1 MNREAFQKITVFC
14 GVELSLL
21 SWMEKID
28 YFVRRELNVLEKW
41 GVLFGKELN
50 VTVEQTFIRLFNNS

>member
-1 MNREAFQKITVFC
+1 M
-14 GVELSLL
+14 ELSLL

-50 VTVEQTFIRLFNNS
+50 VTVEQTFISLFNNS

>member
-1 MNREAFQKITVFC
+1 MMVFC

-41 GVLFGKELN
+41 DVLFGKELN
-50 VTVEQTFIRLFNNS
+50 VTVEQTFISLFNNS